1 MRTPSPRSQRR
12 ALLKDMRIARDV
24 VSRAGYVGSAEHK
37 DYPSPAGPPR
47 LRADATKCD
56 PALHDKESFDSLT
69 ALLRTAMSNQ
79 AVGGPVEGQFP
90 RYVWVHHD
98 NHWYEARLTNRENGD
113 YKGYEIRSN
122 QVPRGLL
129 DG

>member
-12 ALLKDMRIARDV
+12 ALLQDVRIPDDIVAR
-24 VSRAGYVGSAEHK
+24 AAYVGSAEHK

-56 PALHDKESFDSLT
+56 PALHDKDSFDSLT
-69 ALLRTAMSNQ
+69 ALLRAAMSSQ
-79 AVGGPVEGQFP
+79 AVGSPVEGDFP
-90 RYVWVHHD
+90 RYVWARRGD
-98 NHWYEARLTNRENGD
+98 RWYEARPTNRESGE
-113 YKGYEIRSN
+113 YKGYEIRSD
-122 QVPRGLL
+122 QVPGALR